1 MRVVKQSSQNSGDG
15 EVSNLLDGSFDTI
28 WHSQWS
34 PTTAKGPHWVVLDLG
49 KKYDDLKYLDYLPR
63 QKGTNGVAKEYKV
76 WVSDSADDFSNPPLT
91 GTLKNLPYT
100 QRISLVNSSE
110 QGEGKSQRASGRFIK
125 FQIDSDYSGQGFGSA
140 SELNVEREAV
150 APKVPDTVIDPTE
163 PTDPTDPTEPEQP
176 GNPEK
181 PGDSDKP
188 QNPGTS
194 KKPGTS
200 SKPGTGNQVANP
212 GTTQN
217 DKAKPRKQS
226 RNNQLEKTGAGVTI
240 IFLTSLGLISAGG
253 VLVLTKR
260 RKG

>member
-1 MRVVKQSSQNSGDG
+1 M
-15 EVSNLLDGSFDTI
+15 
-28 WHSQWS
+28 
-34 PTTAKGPHWVVLDLG
+34 LDLG

-110 QGEGKSQRASGRFIK
+110 QGEGESQRASGRFIK

-176 GNPEK
+176 SNPEK

-194 KKPGTS
+194 EKPGTS

-217 DKAKPRKQS
+217 IKLSRVNKA
-226 RNNQLEKTGAGVTI
+226 VI
-240 IFLTSLGLISAGG
+240 TS
-253 VLVLTKR
+253 
-260 RKG
+260 

>member
-1 MRVVKQSSQNSGDG
+1 M
-15 EVSNLLDGSFDTI
+15 
-28 WHSQWS
+28 
-34 PTTAKGPHWVVLDLG
+34 VLDLG

-91 GTLKNLPYT
+91 GTLKNLPYS
-100 QRISLVNSSE
+100 QRIPLVNSSE
-110 QGEGKSQRASGRFIK
+110 QGEGKPQSASGRFIK

-163 PTDPTDPTEPEQP
+163 PTEPTDPTDPTEPEQP
-176 GNPEK
+176 GKPEK

-194 KKPGTS
+194 EKPGTS
-200 SKPGTGNQVANP
+200 SKPGTENQVTNP
-212 GTTQN
+212 GKAQN
-217 DKAKPRKQS
+217 NKAKPRSQS
-226 RNNQLEKTGAGVTI
+226 RNNQLEKTGAGATI
-240 IFLTSLGLISAGG
+240 IFLTSLGLISVGG
-253 VLVLTKR
+253 VLVLSKR